1 MKRTNILFVVLF
13 WRREL
18 LFVSFGIIEEILFNE
33 MGVIGVFVRVKKWRI
48 MSVEIIREKICLR
61 LNESIIRRK
70 D

>member
-1 MKRTNILFVVLF
+1 MKRTDILFVVLF

-18 LFVSFGIIEEILFNE
+18 LFVSFGIIEEILFNK

>member
-1 MKRTNILFVVLF
+1 MKRTNILLVVLF

-18 LFVSFGIIEEILFNE
+18 LFVSFGIIEEILFNK